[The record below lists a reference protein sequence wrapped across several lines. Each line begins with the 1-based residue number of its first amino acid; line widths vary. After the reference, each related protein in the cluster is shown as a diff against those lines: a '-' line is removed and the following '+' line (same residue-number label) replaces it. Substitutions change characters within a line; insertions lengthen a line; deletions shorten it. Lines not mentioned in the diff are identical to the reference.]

1 MQLTHKQKNNIMFC
15 LKIVFTRIFFML
27 FLLSTAG
34 CALQPDES
42 PEARQSTDKK
52 IGVLLISHG
61 SHSETWRNTLF
72 ELEKNVKDR
81 VLEDGR
87 VSGIKS
93 SFMEYT
99 EPSIA
104 TRLKEF
110 DKEGYTDVVIIPILL
125 TVSSHSFDDIPTI
138 IGLKEN
144 PESVEMLKLEKI
156 ERYTPKATP
165 HITPLL
171 DFSEILRKN
180 VLRRVR
186 NLSNN
191 PEDEGVVIIAYGSE
205 PYEKEWT
212 ELFEAAAKHVQT
224 ETGIDTYSI
233 GWCGHIVR
241 YSSDSTASAIRRV
254 LDKKETALV
263 IPSLVAFDEN
273 FQIKIIG
280 GGIDKVDDH
289 ETRVLYKPDAIL
301 PDSNIEQWIID
312 VADDYSAKIIN
323 KNN

>member
-1 MQLTHKQKNNIMFC
+1 MFRST
-15 LKIVFTRIFFML
+15 IVFSRGFLVLI
-27 FLLSTAG
+27 LLSISG
-34 CALQPDES
+34 CSFQPNES
-42 PEARQSTDKK
+42 PETRQSRDKK

-72 ELEKNVKDR
+72 ELEKNVKGR

-110 DKEGYTDVVIIPILL
+110 DNEGYTDVVIIPILL

-156 ERYTPKATP
+156 ERYSPKATP

-171 DFSEILRKN
+171 DFSKILQQN
-180 VLRRVR
+180 TLRRVR
-186 NLSNN
+186 KLSTD
-191 PEDEGVVIIAYGSE
+191 PEEEGLAIIAYGSE
-205 PYEKEWT
+205 PYEKEWRD
-212 ELFEAAAKHVQT
+212 LFETAAKHVEA
-224 ETGIDTYSI
+224 ETGINTYSI

-241 YSSDSTASAIRRV
+241 YSPDSTTAAVKRV
-254 LDKKETALV
+254 LERKNTALV
-263 IPSLVAFDEN
+263 IPALVAFDET

-280 GGIDKVDDH
+280 GGIEKIDNH
-289 ETRVLYKPDAIL
+289 ENRVRYKPDAIL
-301 PDSNIEQWIID
+301 PDNNIENWIVD
-312 VADDYSAKIIN
+312 VAAEYSANIIN
-323 KNN
+323 KKNN

>member
-1 MQLTHKQKNNIMFC
+1 MLRLTTDY
-15 LKIVFTRIFFML
+15 TRNL
-27 FLLSTAG
+27 FLILILMLAG
-34 CALQPDES
+34 CTGQQEEPASMEQNDD
-42 PEARQSTDKK
+42 RK

-72 ELEKNVKDR
+72 DLEKKVRERILKNEKTD
-81 VLEDGR
+81 
-87 VSGIKS
+87 GIKS
-93 SFMEYT
+93 AFMEYT

-110 DKEGYTDVVIIPILL
+110 DNEGYTDVVIIPILL

-138 IGLKEN
+138 IGQKEN

-180 VLRRVR
+180 VLRRAK
-186 NLSNN
+186 NLSKN
-191 PEDEGVVIIAYGSE
+191 PEDEGLVIIAYGSE
-205 PYEKEWT
+205 PYEKEWRD
-212 ELFEAAAKHVQT
+212 LFDKAAQHVQS

-241 YSSDSTASAIRRV
+241 YSPDSTAAAVKRV
-254 LDKKETALV
+254 LDRKKRALV

-280 GGIDKVDDH
+280 GGIEKVDDH
-289 ETRVLYKPDAIL
+289 ETRVVYKPDAIL
-301 PDSNIEQWIID
+301 PDSNIEQWIVDISD
-312 VADDYSAKIIN
+312 EFATTIR
-323 KNN
+323 